1 MAWRWWD
8 SNRKC
13 VFQEHLVEN
22 VDRLSWTDNVVNSA
36 AAAARSDENDK
47 SKVLILLPHFFF
59 FINSHYD
66 VG

>member
-1 MAWRWWD
+1 MAWGWRD

-13 VFQEHLVEN
+13 LFQEHLVEN

-36 AAAARSDENDK
+36 AATRPDENDT
-47 SKVLILLPHFFF
+47 SKVLILLPHFFI